1 MEKQKVTLNTGFLF
15 FLPWELGQVVCNGAI
30 STDAVSCLGFGGQ
43 ALWRTCMKPLKLKR
57 VSGPSVTVRAKNN
70 CTLCFFFQVSI

>member
-1 MEKQKVTLNTGFLF
+1 MEKQKVTLNTAFF

-30 STDAVSCLGFGGQ
+30 ATDAVSCLGFGGQ
-43 ALWRTCMKPLKLKR
+43 ALWMTCMKPLKLKLE
-57 VSGPSVTVRAKNN
+57 SKVTVRAENN